1 MLTLLIT
8 ALSFEKRGFIVAQKN
23 GFVKPFFKNICFLC
37 VWDENLSFG
46 QKHIG
51 AKISNFF

>member
-23 GFVKPFFKNICFLC
+23 GFVKPFFQKYLFFVRLGRKSV
-37 VWDENLSFG
+37 VWSET
-46 QKHIG
+46 HW
-51 AKISNFF
+51 